1 MVKIIEV
8 ILESLMTKYQCC
20 FCGESIENVAL
31 VAMTLEL
38 GDGQLQSMSTH
49 GLCLQKRLHPSVPFI
64 APEEIE

>member
-1 MVKIIEV
+1 
-8 ILESLMTKYQCC
+8 MTNHQCC
-20 FCGESIENVAL
+20 FCGESIENEAL

-38 GDGQLQSMSTH
+38 EEGQLQSMSAH